1 MDHEAGARRK
11 SFRFSEDREKIA
23 AVRTLSVHAA
33 EIHKYRGSGR
43 SALAEPRGLH
53 NVSRAECSMKRADAR
68 STGHEGG
75 NVGERASKKE
85 KERERKREEGG
96 ARRRG
101 RPLEHDTVLSKQRD
115 LVGLTPG
122 SRDKWIQEDSA
133 NEFADLSPR
142 TSFPW

>member
-1 MDHEAGARRK
+1 MRVAPVTREETLAR
-11 SFRFSEDREKIA
+11 E
-23 AVRTLSVHAA
+23 
-33 EIHKYRGSGR
+33 
-43 SALAEPRGLH
+43 
-53 NVSRAECSMKRADAR
+53 
-68 STGHEGG
+68 
-75 NVGERASKKE
+75 KE
-85 KERERKREEGG
+85 KEREREGG

-133 NEFADLSPR
+133 NESADLSPR

>member
-33 EIHKYRGSGR
+33 EIHKYRCSGR

-75 NVGERASKKE
+75 NVRG
-85 KERERKREEGG
+85 KEREREREKARFHREKKRKSINSGTF
-96 ARRRG
+96 RINRVPIRII
-101 RPLEHDTVLSKQRD
+101 RVISQR
-115 LVGLTPG
+115 L
-122 SRDKWIQEDSA
+122 I
-133 NEFADLSPR
+133 PR
-142 TSFPW
+142 IV

>member
-1 MDHEAGARRK
+1 MRVAPVTREETLAREGARERE
-11 SFRFSEDREKIA
+11 SER
-23 AVRTLSVHAA
+23 
-33 EIHKYRGSGR
+33 
-43 SALAEPRGLH
+43 
-53 NVSRAECSMKRADAR
+53 
-68 STGHEGG
+68 
-75 NVGERASKKE
+75 KKE
-85 KERERKREEGG
+85 EEG

-133 NEFADLSPR
+133 NESADLSPR

>member
-1 MDHEAGARRK
+1 
-11 SFRFSEDREKIA
+11 
-23 AVRTLSVHAA
+23 
-33 EIHKYRGSGR
+33 
-43 SALAEPRGLH
+43 
-53 NVSRAECSMKRADAR
+53 MKRADAR
-68 STGHEGG
+68 STGHERG
-75 NVGERASKKE
+75 NVGERAREKE
-85 KERERKREEGG
+85 KEREREGG

-133 NEFADLSPR
+133 NESADLSPR